1 MDCCLLERG
10 KPKETTVKIHDVVR
24 DVAIWIASSL
34 EDGCKSLARS
44 GISLT
49 EISKFELSQ
58 SLRRMSFMYN
68 KLTALPDRE
77 IQCSEVSTLLLQGNP
92 DLDIVP
98 ERFFQGLKA
107 LRVLNPSDTHI
118 PRLPHSFLQLDEL

>member
-10 KPKETTVKIHDVVR
+10 KPKETTVKMHDVVR

-49 EISKFELSQ
+49 EISKFELS
-58 SLRRMSFMYN
+58 
-68 KLTALPDRE
+68 
-77 IQCSEVSTLLLQGNP
+77 VS
-92 DLDIVP
+92 P
-98 ERFFQGLKA
+98 ENVFHVQQI
-107 LRVLNPSDTHI
+107 NSIT
-118 PRLPHSFLQLDEL
+118 

>member
-1 MDCCLLERG
+1 MLERG
-10 KPKETTVKIHDVVR
+10 KPKETVKMHDLVR
-24 DVAIWIASSL
+24 DVAIWTASSL

-49 EISKFELSQ
+49 EISNFELSE

-92 DLDIVP
+92 DIDIVP
-98 ERFFQGLKA
+98 ERCFQGLKA
-107 LRVLNPSDTHI
+107 LGVLNLSDTHI